1 MTRSI
6 LVGEVRTGRRI
17 ATIPV
22 SDGSWSSVLKG
33 TGTVDATIPL
43 GAAEFKTLE
52 HVILGGQYPSASI
65 FPSVNTWPRAE
76 TTAWRMGLGIRAEFI
91 SMLDPNRCFMA
102 LVDHNDATGADFIPE
117 AGPIV
122 GHGGSESS
130 SSFTVKASGF
140 RSLFD
145 GRRIMGVIGSGY
157 AAWEVTHSAMS
168 LGTIAKRLVEL
179 CLADPDGNLP
189 IVLPADVLA
198 AADADHERTYKG
210 SELGKVSD
218 RLDQLSGVLN
228 GPDIAFDPRLTSDR
242 MGVEWV
248 MRTGTEAD
256 PMLHQAG
263 VPWTFDMRVP
273 RSSIGGLSWSR
284 DGSGMASRSW
294 ATSNDAAAGMLM
306 ARKDSDALLKANYP
320 LIEIAEN
327 RSTVE
332 RQATLDGW
340 ASGNLAAASAPVLTI
355 SIKAMLG
362 SRVVRPGDF
371 ATFFPPPDH
380 YLALLRGKDQP
391 YQVRVAST
399 GGSVGDGWTS
409 LKFLPEMGAR

>member
-1 MTRSI
+1 MARSI

-22 SDGSWSSVLKG
+22 SDASWSSVLKG
-33 TGTVDATIPL
+33 TGTVDCTVPL
-43 GAAEFKTLE
+43 DAAEFKRLE
-52 HVILGGQYPSASI
+52 GVTSGQYPGVNI
-65 FPSVNTWPRAE
+65 FPSPNTWPRAE
-76 TTAWRMGLGIRAEFI
+76 TTAWHIGQGIRGEFLT
-91 SMLDPNRCFMA
+91 MLDPNRCFMA
-102 LVDHNDATGADFIPE
+102 LVDGDTIPE
-117 AGPIV
+117 AGPISA
-122 GHGGSESS
+122 HGGGEGS
-130 SSFTVKASGF
+130 SSFTVKANGL

-145 GRRIMGVIGSGY
+145 GRRIMGVIDSGY
-157 AAWEVTHSAMS
+157 AAWTVTHSAMS

-189 IVLPADVLA
+189 VILPADVLA
-198 AADADHERTYKG
+198 ADDDDHRRTFKG
-210 SELGKVSD
+210 SELAKVSD

-263 VPWTFDMRVP
+263 VPWVFDMRVP

-306 ARKDSDALLKANYP
+306 ARKDLSALLDANYP
-320 LIEIAEN
+320 LLEIADN

-340 ASGNLAAASAPVLTI
+340 AAGNLASASAPVMTI

-371 ATFFPPPDH
+371 AVFYPPADH

-391 YQVRVAST
+391 YSVRVAST